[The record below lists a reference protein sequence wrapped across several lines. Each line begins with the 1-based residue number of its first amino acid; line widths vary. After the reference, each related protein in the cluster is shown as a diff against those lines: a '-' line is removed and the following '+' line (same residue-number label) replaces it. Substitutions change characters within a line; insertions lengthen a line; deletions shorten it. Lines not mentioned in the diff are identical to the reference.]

1 MMELDRQKIRT
12 YSLLGSHRTFG
23 QVALELPKIN
33 ENVVVMV
40 ADQMSPAGLEY
51 FRDQQSDRFINI
63 GIAEQNLIGVA
74 SGMAKEGMTPF
85 ALAQATFATGRC
97 FDQIKINMAYMQLG
111 VKVVGLSAGLSIGQ
125 YGATHMSVED
135 VSLMRSLPNI
145 VVLSPADC
153 TETAKALMAAAVD
166 PRPTYIRLSGWMNC
180 PIVYKKDYDYQ
191 IGEAITLK
199 EGEDIAIIATGPMV
213 YNALK
218 AADMLAEEGLSVKV
232 VDMHTIKPLDTE
244 AINACLNAKM
254 IVTAEEHS
262 VIGGLGSAVAE
273 HLAPLAVRP
282 PQLIIGTNDKYIKAG
297 DYLYLQKQFGLTP
310 IQIKDNILS
319 NYKSI

>member
-1 MMELDRQKIRT
+1 MIELDRQKIRT

-23 QVALELPKIN
+23 QVALELPKVN
-33 ENVVVMV
+33 KNVVVIV

-51 FRDQQSDRFINI
+51 FRDQQSERFFNI

-74 SGMAKEGMTPF
+74 SGMAKEGLSPF
-85 ALAQATFATGRC
+85 VLAQAVFVTGRC
-97 FDQIKINMAYMQLG
+97 FDQIRVNLAYMQFG

-125 YGATHMSVED
+125 YGATHQSLED
-135 VSLMRSLPNI
+135 VSLMRALPNM

-153 TETAKALMAAAVD
+153 TETAKALLETAKD

-180 PIVYKKDYDYQ
+180 PIVYKKDYKYQ
-191 IGEAITLK
+191 IGKAITLR
-199 EGEDIAIIATGPMV
+199 EGEDIAIIASGPMV
-213 YNALK
+213 YNSLK
-218 AADMLAEEGLSVKV
+218 AADMLEDEGLSVKV

-244 AINACLNAKM
+244 SIDACLNAKM

-273 HLAPLAVRP
+273 YLAPMAVRP

-297 DYLYLQKQFGLTP
+297 DYVYLQEQFGLTP
-310 IQIKDNILS
+310 IQIKDKILS

>member
-1 MMELDRQKIRT
+1 MELDRQKIRM

-51 FRDQQSDRFINI
+51 FRDQQPDKFINI

-85 ALAQATFATGRC
+85 VLAQATFATGRC

-153 TETAKALMAAAVD
+153 TETAKALMAVASD

-191 IGEAITLK
+191 IGKAITLR

-213 YNALK
+213 YNSLK

-232 VDMHTIKPLDTE
+232 VDMHTIKPLDKK
-244 AINACLNAKM
+244 AIDACLNAKM

-273 HLAPLAVRP
+273 HLTPLAVKP
-282 PQLIIGTNDKYIKAG
+282 PQLIIGTND
-297 DYLYLQKQFGLTP
+297 
-310 IQIKDNILS
+310 
-319 NYKSI
+319 

>member
-1 MMELDRQKIRT
+1 MIELDRQKIRT

-33 ENVVVMV
+33 ENVVVIV

-51 FRDQQSDRFINI
+51 FRDQQPERFFNI

-74 SGMAKEGMTPF
+74 SGMAKEGFTPF
-85 ALAQATFATGRC
+85 VLAQAVFATGRC
-97 FDQIKINMAYMQLG
+97 FDQVRVNLAYMQFG
-111 VKVVGLSAGLSIGQ
+111 VKIVGLSAGLSIGQ
-125 YGATHMSVED
+125 YGATHQSLED
-135 VSLMRSLPNI
+135 VTLMRALPNM

-153 TETAKALMAAAVD
+153 TETAKALMAAAAD

-191 IGEAITLK
+191 IGKAITLR

-213 YNALK
+213 YNSLK
-218 AADMLAEEGLSVKV
+218 AADMLAEEGISVKV
-232 VDMHTIKPLDTE
+232 VDMHTIKPLDME
-244 AINACLNAKM
+244 AVNDCLKAKM

-273 HLAPLAVRP
+273 CLAPKAVKP
-282 PQLIIGTNDKYIKAG
+282 PQLIIGTDDKYIKAG
-297 DYLYLQKQFGLTP
+297 DYVYLQEQFGLTP
-310 IQIKDNILS
+310 IQIKNSILS
-319 NYKSI
+319 NLKKL